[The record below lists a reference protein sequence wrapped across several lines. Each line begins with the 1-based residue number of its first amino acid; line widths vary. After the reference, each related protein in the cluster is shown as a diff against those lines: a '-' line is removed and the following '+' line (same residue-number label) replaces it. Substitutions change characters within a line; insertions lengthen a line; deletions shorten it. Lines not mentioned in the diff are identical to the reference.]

1 MAWHGTVCPVVW
13 EVKAMKDQ
21 ILPSHPHLP
30 CSPASRAELP
40 HQPDFSQQGPEE
52 RKKKKKIIPEL
63 ERFIYIFHTHMWGPT
78 ISVTV
83 QGCILEVPF
92 KAHLFLLVPSWIP
105 SFQKNQGFFCLVGF
119 FNLLL
124 PLRSIPQ
131 VISSPFRKAVFQKV
145 LLVANTLLPN

>member
-1 MAWHGTVCPVVW
+1 MAWY
-13 EVKAMKDQ
+13 
-21 ILPSHPHLP
+21 SLP
-30 CSPASRAELP
+30 CSVGGKSDEGPDPAQPSSSALFACITGRAPTPARFL
-40 HQPDFSQQGPEE
+40 STRTRGK
-52 RKKKKKIIPEL
+52 KKKKKIIPEL

-145 LLVANTLLPN
+145 LLVANTLLPI